1 MFYLDVVLKS
11 FAIAAL
17 VTFMIIAIWGFVVF
31 NSIYSQLKYTN
42 YILEKISH
50 ILNISCIET
59 YDKRKITK
67 NSDAADLVEV
77 TEDKASSCEESPK
90 E

>member
-17 VTFMIIAIWGFVVF
+17 LTFMIIAIWGFVVF

-50 ILNISCIET
+50 ILNISCTES
-59 YDKRKITK
+59 YDKRKANK
-67 NSDAADLVEV
+67 NTAADLIEV
-77 TEDKASSCEESPK
+77 TENETSTAEEGQGD
-90 E
+90 

>member
-11 FAIAAL
+11 LAIAAL
-17 VTFMIIAIWGFVVF
+17 ITFMIIAIWGFVVY

-50 ILNISCIET
+50 ILNISCTET
-59 YDKRKITK
+59 YDKRKANK
-67 NSDAADLVEV
+67 NTAADLVDSLEV
-77 TEDKASSCEESPK
+77 EPCSSEENQEK
-90 E
+90 